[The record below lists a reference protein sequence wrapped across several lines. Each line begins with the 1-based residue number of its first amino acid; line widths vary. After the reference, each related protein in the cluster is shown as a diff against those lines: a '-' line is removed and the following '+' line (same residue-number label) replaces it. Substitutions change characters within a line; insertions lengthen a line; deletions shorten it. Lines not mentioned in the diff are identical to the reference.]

1 MNVHSTVLQ
10 NMTPIRRKCFPLFS
24 SMHFIA
30 WPIPWP
36 WACDSRIY
44 SQAPRET
51 SPRGEPTILDAQ
63 TDESLLVSD
72 DGLKYLTRQEA
83 EQIIERFK
91 GIPQRYDRLAFWTG
105 IPREWVQQWADD
117 HDMLTLTSAIGPLM
131 DRKDQ
136 RCLRRIKKSRKWSEY
151 IKGAS
156 VIFARYTC
164 RRGIARLL
172 TLPIGAS

>member
-91 GIPQRYDRLAFWTG
+91 GIPQSYDRLAFWTG